1 MDILEQQEISQSKYI
16 SWHIVV
22 VVENPVLLSV
32 ISLGPTLPKQYK
44 RVKALQRPQLGE
56 ELRPPKNGAINVEKW
71 MTIKSLTMT
80 IWRYKGEN
88 LLPFFSCFL
97 DLLFLMF
104 WHFRS
109 FNLKTKNSFKYICQ
123 KSGKNEEN
131 ENTFSYFC
139 LKKSHFSDDSGQ
151 YLNLSVSLVDMP

>member
-16 SWHIVV
+16 SWHIVVV

-44 RVKALQRPQLGE
+44 RAKALQRPQLGE

-80 IWRYKGEN
+80 IWRYKGGKSLTFFLAAFWTFYSWCFDISA
-88 LLPFFSCFL
+88 LLTWKRKILSNTYAKNQAK
-97 DLLFLMF
+97 MK
-104 WHFRS
+104 
-109 FNLKTKNSFKYICQ
+109 KTKTLFHTFALKNPLFRMIPGCTWTCQ
-123 KSGKNEEN
+123 
-131 ENTFSYFC
+131 C
-139 LKKSHFSDDSGQ
+139 H
-151 YLNLSVSLVDMP
+151 